1 VRHPNLLTGQNRS
14 TAVMQRRVEAPDSLD
29 YFPTP
34 PWATRALIVWL
45 IAQGVGVDQLD
56 AWEPACGEG
65 HMTRPLLEY
74 FARVRASDVYP
85 YGQHEIIDF
94 LLTGGTE
101 PDVDWIIS
109 NPPFNLAVEFIQRAL
124 AKARGGVAMLLRGS
138 FLEGQDRYA
147 ELYARMPPSHV
158 LVFTERVVM
167 LKGRLIRAGAID
179 PFAHKPGTKASSA
192 TSYFW
197 FVWLKPVTT
206 MFPPVHWVPPLR
218 LLLERPGDYPVYDLS
233 SPIETGVLL

>member
-1 VRHPNLLTGQNRS
+1 M
-14 TAVMQRRVEAPDSLD
+14 ARRVEAPDSLD

-45 IAQGVGVDQLD
+45 IGQGVPVEQLH
-56 AWEPACGEG
+56 AWEPACGEK
-65 HMTRPLLEY
+65 HMARPMGEY
-74 FARVRASDVYP
+74 FATVRASDVHP

-101 PDVDWIIS
+101 PDVDWIVS
-109 NPPFNLAVEFIQRAL
+109 NPPFNLAVEFIQQAL

-138 FLEGQDRYA
+138 FLEGQERYA
-147 ELYARMPPSHV
+147 ELYARTPPSEV

-167 LKGRLIRAGAID
+167 LKGRLVRAGAVD
-179 PFAHKPGTKASSA
+179 PFAAVPGAKASTA

-197 FVWLKPVTT
+197 FVWRKPVMT
-206 MFPPVHWVPPLR
+206 MFPPIHWIPPSR
-218 LLLERPGDYPVYDLS
+218 LSLERPGDYPVYELAA
-233 SPIETGVLL
+233 PVAAGALL